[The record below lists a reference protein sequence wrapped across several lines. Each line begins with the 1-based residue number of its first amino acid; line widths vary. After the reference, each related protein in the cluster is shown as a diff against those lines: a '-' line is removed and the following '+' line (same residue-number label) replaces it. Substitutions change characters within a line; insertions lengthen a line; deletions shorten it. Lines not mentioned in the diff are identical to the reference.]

1 MAITVLRIVLLA
13 LLIYF
18 IYMGVKFYANPK
30 RRLRLAQSKE
40 NFYFIDEQK
49 NTRKNLQLTYK
60 GVLFEGEKHIPSKD
74 HPLFIHTIFVWIENP
89 EKLNRFSAG
98 DFEEVE
104 KKVLERYPNCKIDW
118 DQPIKKRKK
127 QASDKLSCFLFFIH
141 QIHQHKG
148 GFSEK
153 KQRHPV

>member
-74 HPLFIHTIFVWIENP
+74 HPLFIHTIFVWTENP

-104 KKVLERYPNCKIDW
+104 KRYWSGIRIARLIGTSPSK
-118 DQPIKKRKK
+118 
-127 QASDKLSCFLFFIH
+127 
-141 QIHQHKG
+141 
-148 GFSEK
+148 SEK
-153 KQRHPV
+153 AGER

>member
-18 IYMGVKFYANPK
+18 IYMCIKFYANPK

-74 HPLFIHTIFVWIENP
+74 HPLFIHTIFVWTENP

-118 DQPIKKRKK
+118 DQPIKKAKK
-127 QASDKLSCFLFFIH
+127 A
-141 QIHQHKG
+141 G
-148 GFSEK
+148 E
-153 KQRHPV
+153 R

>member
-18 IYMGVKFYANPK
+18 IYMCVKFYANPK

-74 HPLFIHTIFVWIENP
+74 HPLFIHTIFVWTENP

-104 KKVLERYPNCKIDW
+104 KRYWSGTRIVRLIGTSPS
-118 DQPIKKRKK
+118 KKRKK
-127 QASDKLSCFLFFIH
+127 QASDKLSCFLCFIH

>member
-18 IYMGVKFYANPK
+18 IYMCVKFYANPK

-40 NFYFIDEQK
+40 NFILLTNRK
-49 NTRKNLQLTYK
+49 HAKNLQLTYK

-74 HPLFIHTIFVWIENP
+74 HPLFIHTIFVWTENP

-104 KKVLERYPNCKIDW
+104 KRYWSGTRIARLIGTSPSK
-118 DQPIKKRKK
+118 
-127 QASDKLSCFLFFIH
+127 
-141 QIHQHKG
+141 
-148 GFSEK
+148 SEK
-153 KQRHPV
+153 AGER